1 MRDSLVQL
9 ADEGFMDDESSA
21 AGLHRTMKVNDL
33 VSGMGSV
40 HDTEELAYRLLAS
53 LPRSRLATIQRRIA
67 PLLQFDVVGSLPME
81 VSLQIFSYLP
91 FQTLLVCGL
100 VSQRWQ
106 ALSND
111 QSLWKTLCQTR
122 GWTWRHTPRSHPFN
136 SPVPPRHREW
146 DDSDD
151 EGMGD
156 SDEENGDDGSTTDG
170 VEAAKAELTLMHAEL
185 DSGFASMS
193 LSSSSFNQNF
203 PSLASAKETT
213 TSSSS
218 SSRFG
223 SRSRYHSAPS
233 ILKSFQDTSTLKPNY
248 KLLHQTHI
256 KLRNRFLSSSYR
268 LSALQTRGAPTNAH
282 TNTIYCL
289 QLYTYP
295 ETGKQVLFT
304 GSRDKTVREW
314 NLSTGMV
321 ERVIADVHTSSILSI
336 CVHNGYLA
344 SAGSDR
350 QVAVWHLETNK
361 LVNVLCDHEDS
372 VLCVRFDDKRLVS
385 CSKDRTV
392 RTYSFPELEFQFVLG
407 AHRAAVNAVS
417 ISESF
422 IVSASGDRS
431 VRLWDAD
438 TGKLLR
444 TFENHHTRG
453 IASIDF
459 CPPVVLSGSS
469 DKHIRLFDMTTVQGW
484 STSPEYDG
492 VVPQNNT
499 LLPFPL
505 LSGAGS
511 SSSNDANGLVCQS
524 CGSSSIGSSLSSS
537 SSSAHVS
544 RAGNTGVRCVHNDL
558 VRTVALG
565 EDFALSGSYDLSIKV
580 WDRKTGALVADLTGG
595 HTGRIFCIG
604 FDSKKIVSCGEDQRI
619 CIWDFSHG
627 IDTSFL
633 P

>member
-1 MRDSLVQL
+1 MLHDSTAPVTPL
-9 ADEGFMDDESSA
+9 ADEGFIDEDSFVQLVTQ
-21 AGLHRTMKVNDL
+21 LHQQTMEGGIVR
-33 VSGMGSV
+33 SMQ
-40 HDTEELAYRLLAS
+40 DTEELAYKLLAS

-67 PLLQFDVVGSLPME
+67 PLLQFDVVGTLPTE
-81 VSLQIFSYLP
+81 VALQIFSYLP
-91 FQTLLVCGL
+91 FQTLLTCALVCK
-100 VSQRWQ
+100 RWQ
-106 ALSND
+106 ALADD

-122 GWTWRHTPRSHPFN
+122 GWTWRHTQRSHNFDSTVLPGN
-136 SPVPPRHREW
+136 V
-146 DDSDD
+146 DSDD

-156 SDEENGDDGSTTDG
+156 SDEEEEGLDFIDS
-170 VEAAKAELTLMHAEL
+170 VEAAKAELTLMQAEL
-185 DSGFASMS
+185 DSGFVSTS
-193 LSSSSFNQNF
+193 ISSFSTGSSSFLRNSQLPKQN
-203 PSLASAKETT
+203 PYRLGA
-213 TSSSS
+213 
-218 SSRFG
+218 R
-223 SRSRYHSAPS
+223 RVSAPS
-233 ILKSFQDTSTLKPNY
+233 ILESLQEVYTVKPDY
-248 KLLHQTHI
+248 KLLHQTHM
-256 KLRNRFLSSSYR
+256 KLRNRILSSSYR

-295 ETGKQVLFT
+295 ETGKQALFT
-304 GSRDKTVREW
+304 GSRDKSIREW

-321 ERVIADVHTSSILSI
+321 ERVIDNVHSSSVLSL

-344 SAGSDR
+344 SAGSDK
-350 QVAVWHLETNK
+350 QVAVWQLESNK
-361 LVNVLCDHEDS
+361 LVKILCDHEDS
-372 VLCVRFDDKRLVS
+372 VLCVRFDDRRLVS

-392 RTYSFPELEFQFVLG
+392 RTYSFPDLEFQFVLG

-431 VRLWDAD
+431 VRLWEAE

-444 TFENHHTRG
+444 TFDNHHIRG

-469 DKHIRLFDMTTVQGW
+469 DKHIRLFDITTLQGW

-492 VVPQNNT
+492 VLPTNSAP
-499 LLPFPL
+499 LPFPL
-505 LSGAGS
+505 LPGSGTGASAG
-511 SSSNDANGLVCQS
+511 LICQS
-524 CGSSSIGSSLSSS
+524 CGSSSIEP
-537 SSSAHVS
+537 AATQRPANH
-544 RAGNTGVRCVHNDL
+544 VRCLHNDL

-565 EDFALSGSYDLSIKV
+565 DDFVLSGSYDLSIKI

-604 FDSKKIVSCGEDQRI
+604 FDQNKIVSCGEDQRI

-627 IDTSFL
+627 IDTTFL
-633 P
+633 Q

>member
-1 MRDSLVQL
+1 MSFSQFLQVDELV
-9 ADEGFMDDESSA
+9 A
-21 AGLHRTMKVNDL
+21 
-33 VSGMGSV
+33 GMGSV
-40 HDTEELAYRLLAS
+40 QDCEELAYKLLAS

-67 PLLQFDVVGSLPME
+67 PLLQFDVVGSLPAE

-91 FQTLLVCGL
+91 FPTLLVSAL
-100 VSQRWQ
+100 VSRRWQ
-106 ALSND
+106 ALAND
-111 QSLWKTLCQTR
+111 QTLWKALCQSR
-122 GWTWRHTPRSHPFN
+122 GWKWRQTPRLHTFN
-136 SPVPPRHREW
+136 AAMPRRGAEW
-146 DDSDD
+146 GDSDD

-156 SDEENGDDGSTTDG
+156 SDEAEDFDDEDMPFES

-193 LSSSSFNQNF
+193 MSGGPPVFSNPRDTLYALSSSSK
-203 PSLASAKETT
+203 SAPAVKGG
-213 TSSSS
+213 
-218 SSRFG
+218 RQ
-223 SRSRYHSAPS
+223 RHSAPS
-233 ILKSFQDTSTLKPNY
+233 VLKTLQESSFLKPNY

-256 KLRNRFLSSSYR
+256 KLKNRFLSSSYR

-304 GSRDKTVREW
+304 GSRDKSVREW
-314 NLSTGMV
+314 DLSTGIV
-321 ERVIADVHTSSILSI
+321 ERVISGVHNSSILSL

-350 QVAVWHLETNK
+350 RVAVWHLESNQ
-361 LVNVLCDHEDS
+361 LVKVLCDHEDS
-372 VLCVRFDDKRLVS
+372 VLCVRFDDRRLVS

-392 RTYSFPELEFQFVLG
+392 RTYSFPDLELKVVLG

-417 ISESF
+417 LSESF

-431 VRLWDAD
+431 VRLWDAES
-438 TGKLLR
+438 GKLLR
-444 TFENHHTRG
+444 TFDNHHSRG

-459 CPPVVLSGSS
+459 YPPVVLSGSS
-469 DKHIRLFDMTTVQGW
+469 DKHLRLFDMTTLQGW
-484 STSPEYDG
+484 CTSPDYEG
-492 VVPQNNT
+492 VAPTANAP
-499 LLPFPL
+499 LPFPIL
-505 LSGAGS
+505 ASG
-511 SSSNDANGLVCQS
+511 SNNAGLVCQT
-524 CGSSSIGSSLSSS
+524 CGSNSIESLSGP
-537 SSSAHVS
+537 
-544 RAGNTGVRCVHNDL
+544 RAAADRSGARCVHGDL
-558 VRTVALG
+558 VRSVALG
-565 EDFALSGSYDLSIKV
+565 EDFVLSGSYDLSIKV
-580 WDRKTGALVADLTGG
+580 WDRKTGALVGDLTGG

>member
-1 MRDSLVQL
+1 
-9 ADEGFMDDESSA
+9 
-21 AGLHRTMKVNDL
+21 
-33 VSGMGSV
+33 
-40 HDTEELAYRLLAS
+40 
-53 LPRSRLATIQRRIA
+53 
-67 PLLQFDVVGSLPME
+67 ME

-111 QSLWKTLCQTR
+111 QFLWKTLCQTR
-122 GWTWRHTPRSHPFN
+122 GWTWRHTPRLHPFN
-136 SPVPPRHREW
+136 SSVPPCHPEL

-156 SDEENGDDGSTTDG
+156 SDEENGDGDSSTDR

-193 LSSSSFNQNF
+193 LSSSSFNQKF
-203 PSLASAKETT
+203 PPLANAKETT
-213 TSSSS
+213 A
-218 SSRFG
+218 SRIG

-233 ILKSFQDTSTLKPNY
+233 ILKSFQDSSTLKPNY

-344 SAGSDR
+344 SAGSDK

-385 CSKDRTV
+385 CSKGKCYFKFTFS
-392 RTYSFPELEFQFVLG
+392 YS
-407 AHRAAVNAVS
+407 
-417 ISESF
+417 
-422 IVSASGDRS
+422 
-431 VRLWDAD
+431 
-438 TGKLLR
+438 
-444 TFENHHTRG
+444 
-453 IASIDF
+453 
-459 CPPVVLSGSS
+459 
-469 DKHIRLFDMTTVQGW
+469 
-484 STSPEYDG
+484 
-492 VVPQNNT
+492 
-499 LLPFPL
+499 
-505 LSGAGS
+505 
-511 SSSNDANGLVCQS
+511 
-524 CGSSSIGSSLSSS
+524 
-537 SSSAHVS
+537 
-544 RAGNTGVRCVHNDL
+544 
-558 VRTVALG
+558 
-565 EDFALSGSYDLSIKV
+565 
-580 WDRKTGALVADLTGG
+580 
-595 HTGRIFCIG
+595 
-604 FDSKKIVSCGEDQRI
+604 
-619 CIWDFSHG
+619 
-627 IDTSFL
+627 
-633 P
+633 

>member
-1 MRDSLVQL
+1 
-9 ADEGFMDDESSA
+9 
-21 AGLHRTMKVNDL
+21 
-33 VSGMGSV
+33 
-40 HDTEELAYRLLAS
+40 
-53 LPRSRLATIQRRIA
+53 
-67 PLLQFDVVGSLPME
+67 ME

-136 SPVPPRHREW
+136 SPVPPRHPEW

-156 SDEENGDDGSTTDG
+156 SDEENGDGGSSTDG

-193 LSSSSFNQNF
+193 MSSSAFNQNF
-203 PSLASAKETT
+203 PSLANAKETT
-213 TSSSS
+213 AT
-218 SSRFG
+218 RFG

-233 ILKSFQDTSTLKPNY
+233 VLKSFQDSSTLKPNY

-314 NLSTGMV
+314 NLGTGMV

-385 CSKDRTV
+385 CSKGEWV
-392 RTYSFPELEFQFVLG
+392 FF
-407 AHRAAVNAVS
+407 S
-417 ISESF
+417 IQ
-422 IVSASGDRS
+422 I
-431 VRLWDAD
+431 
-438 TGKLLR
+438 
-444 TFENHHTRG
+444 
-453 IASIDF
+453 
-459 CPPVVLSGSS
+459 
-469 DKHIRLFDMTTVQGW
+469 
-484 STSPEYDG
+484 
-492 VVPQNNT
+492 
-499 LLPFPL
+499 
-505 LSGAGS
+505 
-511 SSSNDANGLVCQS
+511 
-524 CGSSSIGSSLSSS
+524 
-537 SSSAHVS
+537 
-544 RAGNTGVRCVHNDL
+544 
-558 VRTVALG
+558 
-565 EDFALSGSYDLSIKV
+565 SY
-580 WDRKTGALVADLTGG
+580 A
-595 HTGRIFCIG
+595 
-604 FDSKKIVSCGEDQRI
+604 
-619 CIWDFSHG
+619 
-627 IDTSFL
+627 
-633 P
+633 